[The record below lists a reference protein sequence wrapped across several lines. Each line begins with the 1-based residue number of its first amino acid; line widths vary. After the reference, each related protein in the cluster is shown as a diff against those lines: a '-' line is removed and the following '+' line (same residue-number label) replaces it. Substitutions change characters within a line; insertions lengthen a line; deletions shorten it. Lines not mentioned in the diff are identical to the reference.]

1 MTKRRRLQEP
11 LTLETRSLSELI
23 STLYTSSGKPPSV
36 MNIGDIDQ
44 GCLQEKAVELQ
55 NVIQK
60 LHGAI
65 DAARQFSAIQ
75 SNALDLIKH
84 VLDHSHRTSYTT
96 GAPLGYVPGKSA
108 LYMVKPPAPQTAQ
121 FQNSIL
127 HTAFS
132 QHEKPMYME
141 KHGPA
146 EKEKEKK
153 QEEKNTV
160 ELLKQ
165 LPPMPKEW
173 KPGDPIPGV
182 EPVEKKTKEV
192 PPSVDKAPK
201 KPASNFAFSL
211 NPDMDVEFDIADS
224 SDDDSSSDDDY

>member
-11 LTLETRSLSELI
+11 LTLETCSLSELI
-23 STLYTSSGKPPSV
+23 STLYESTEPHSV
-36 MNIGDIDQ
+36 MNTGDIDQ

-60 LHGAI
+60 LHSAI
-65 DAARQFSAIQ
+65 DAARQFSALQYQ
-75 SNALDLIKH
+75 SGDALHLIKD

-108 LYMVKPPAPQTAQ
+108 LYMLKPPAPQTAQ

-141 KHGPA
+141 QHA
-146 EKEKEKK
+146 TAEKEKK
-153 QEEKNTV
+153 QEEKNPL

-182 EPVEKKTKEV
+182 EPVKKNTKEV

-211 NPDMDVEFDIADS
+211 NPDMDVEFDVADS